1 MSMETSA
8 PSTAAGFIFW
18 LLIALFYFLPTAV
31 AQHRGRESWQLI
43 GFANL
48 LLGCTVVGWFVLLI
62 VAFTGENGRQRK
74 LREQEAQLRQIDA
87 IKRDEELILLRQMA
101 ANQAAKTPV
110 LPASGSDAQPPS

>member
-1 MSMETSA
+1 METSV

-31 AQHRGRESWQLI
+31 AQHRGRESWMLI

-62 VAFTGENGRQRK
+62 VAFTGEDAKRRK

-87 IKRDEELILLRQMA
+87 IKRDEELYLLRHMA
-101 ANQAAKTPV
+101 ASQAQKPPV
-110 LPASGSDAQPPS
+110 LPAGESDPQRPA